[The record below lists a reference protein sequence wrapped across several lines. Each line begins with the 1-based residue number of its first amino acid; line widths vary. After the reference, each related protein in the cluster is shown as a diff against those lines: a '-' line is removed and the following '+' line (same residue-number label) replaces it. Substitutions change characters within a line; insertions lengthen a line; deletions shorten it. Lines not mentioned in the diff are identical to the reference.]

1 MSYYDIVESPVG
13 AVYVGG
19 SDEGIHRVDFV
30 ANASEERRFLGRLER
45 DSGAAPH
52 ADPLAARAAVEELRA
67 YFAGERFEFGLP
79 LAPKGTPFQQAVWLA
94 LRDIPYGTTSSYGA
108 VARSIGRPSAS
119 RAVGMANS
127 RNPIGIV
134 VPCHRVIGSGGA
146 LTGYAGGLD
155 RKRWL
160 LAHEARLSMLVA

>member
-13 AVYVGG
+13 AVYIGG

-30 ANASEERRFLGRLER
+30 AGADEERRFLGLLER
-45 DSGAAPH
+45 NSGAVPH

-79 LAPKGTPFQQAVWLA
+79 LAPKGTPFQQTVWRA
-94 LRDIPYGTTSSYGA
+94 LCDIPYGTTVSYGA

-160 LAHEARLSMLVA
+160 LAHETAPSMLMA